1 MKKLIGYLRLMRP
14 ANVVTSVAD
23 VLAGVA
29 IAGYFIIPDIG
40 FGLAAVTGPNLPY
53 LPVILLCI
61 STIGLYSGGIIM
73 NDVFDAK
80 LDGVERPERP
90 IPSGLITKNAATIF
104 GGICFFIGIFTAGLL
119 GRNAQYLAVAI
130 MICCL
135 IYNRFLKHSA
145 IFGPINMGLC
155 RGLNLLLGV
164 CIIPDQVERYWY
176 LAIVPIVYIAAITM
190 ISRGEVHGGSKKTL
204 YSALGLYGLVIASVV
219 YFAVINQ
226 APILI
231 TIVFLG
237 AFGAMIM
244 IPLFKAIKNPIGP
257 NIGKAVKS
265 GVIALIILNAAWAA
279 AFGAWPIAIAIII
292 LLPISLALSSA
303 FAVT

>member
-1 MKKLIGYLRLMRP
+1 MRP

>member
-1 MKKLIGYLRLMRP
+1 MRP

-23 VLAGVA
+23 VLAGIA
-29 IAGYFIIPDIG
+29 IAGYFIVPDTG
-40 FGLAAVTGPNLPY
+40 FGWAAVTGPNLPY

-80 LDGVERPERP
+80 LDAVERPERP
-90 IPSGLITKNAATIF
+90 IPSGLISKNAATIF

-176 LAIVPIVYIAAITM
+176 LAIIPIVYIAAITM

-204 YSALGLYGLVIASVV
+204 YSAFGLYGLVIASVV
-219 YFAVINQ
+219 YFGVINQ

-231 TIVFLG
+231 TIAFLG
-237 AFGAMIM
+237 AFAAMIM
-244 IPLFKAIKNPIGP
+244 IPLFKAIKDPIGP

>member
-1 MKKLIGYLRLMRP
+1 LKKLIGYLRLMRP

-29 IAGYFIIPDIG
+29 IAGYFVFDDGGYSWSAI
-40 FGLAAVTGPNLPY
+40 TGPNLPF

-80 LDGVERPERP
+80 LDAVERPERP
-90 IPSGLITKNAATIF
+90 IPSGLISKNAATIF
-104 GGICFFIGIFTAGLL
+104 GGICFFIGIFAAGLL

-135 IYNRFLKHSA
+135 VYDRFLKHSA
-145 IFGPINMGLC
+145 IFGPLNMGLC

-164 CIIPDQVERYWY
+164 CIIPDQVEQYWY

-204 YSALGLYGLVIASVV
+204 YAAAGLYALVIASVV
-219 YFAVINQ
+219 YFAAVNQ
-226 APILI
+226 SRLPI
-231 TIVFLG
+231 TIAFLG
-237 AFGAMIM
+237 MFGAMILG
-244 IPLFKAIKNPIGP
+244 PLFKAIKNPIGP

-265 GVIALIILNAAWAA
+265 GVIALIVLNAAWAA
-279 AFGAWPIAIAIII
+279 AFGAWPIAAAIII
-292 LLPISLALSSA
+292 LLPISLALSAA

>member
-1 MKKLIGYLRLMRP
+1 
-14 ANVVTSVAD
+14 
-23 VLAGVA
+23 
-29 IAGYFIIPDIG
+29 
-40 FGLAAVTGPNLPY
+40 
-53 LPVILLCI
+53 
-61 STIGLYSGGIIM
+61 M
-73 NDVFDAK
+73 NDVFDAQ
-80 LDGVERPERP
+80 LDAVERPERP

-104 GGICFFIGIFTAGLL
+104 GGICFFIGIFMAGLL

-219 YFAVINQ
+219 YFAIINE
-226 APILI
+226 APIPI
-231 TIVFLG
+231 TMAFLG

>member
-1 MKKLIGYLRLMRP
+1 LKKLIGYLRLMRP

-23 VLAGVA
+23 VLAGIA
-29 IAGYFIIPDIG
+29 IAGYFVVADTG
-40 FGLAAVTGPNLPY
+40 FSWAAVTGPNLPF

-80 LDGVERPERP
+80 LDSVERPERP

-135 IYNRFLKHSA
+135 VYNRFLKHSA

-155 RGLNLLLGV
+155 RGLNLLLGI
-164 CIIPDQVERYWY
+164 CIIPEQVEQYWY

-204 YSALGLYGLVIASVV
+204 YAAAGLYGLVIASVT
-219 YFAVINQ
+219 YFTIQNQ
-226 APILI
+226 YSIVI
-231 TIVFLG
+231 TIMFLA
-237 AFGAMIM
+237 AFAAMIL
-244 IPLFKAIKNPIGP
+244 IPLFKAISNPIGP

-265 GVIALIILNAAWAA
+265 GVIALIIMNAAWAA

-292 LLPISLALSSA
+292 LLPISLALSAA

>member
-1 MKKLIGYLRLMRP
+1 LKKLIGYLRLMRP

-23 VLAGVA
+23 VLAGIA
-29 IAGYFIIPDIG
+29 IAGYLIVPDTG
-40 FGLAAVTGPNLPY
+40 FGWAAVTGPNLPY

-80 LDGVERPERP
+80 LDAVERPERP
-90 IPSGLITKNAATIF
+90 IPSGLISKNAATIF

-231 TIVFLG
+231 TIAFLG
-237 AFGAMIM
+237 AFAAMIM
-244 IPLFKAIKNPIGP
+244 IPLFKAIKDPIGP

-292 LLPISLALSSA
+292 LLPISLALSAA